1 MTAYASNE
9 RDGTIRAFI
18 AALAD
23 ARRLVARGEF
33 DEPLPA
39 LLDYAAV
46 LLDVI
51 DVQLL
56 EAGLPPESRELSV
69 TGRLRD
75 KFEHLLLALKVSS
88 LRHSAQPG

>member
-1 MTAYASNE
+1 MTTDRSNE
-9 RDGTIRAFI
+9 LDGTIRAFI

-33 DEPLPA
+33 SEPLPA

-51 DVQLL
+51 DLELL
-56 EAGLPPESRELSV
+56 EAGLPPESRAAGV
-69 TGRLRD
+69 TGRLRE
-75 KFEHLLLALKVSS
+75 KFEHLLLALKVAS
-88 LRHSAQPG
+88 LRHGAPPQ

>member
-1 MTAYASNE
+1 MTTARSNE
-9 RDGTIRAFI
+9 LDGTIRALI

-33 DEPLPA
+33 SEPLPA

-51 DVQLL
+51 DVELL
-56 EAGLPPESRELSV
+56 DAGLPPGSRESGV
-69 TGRLRD
+69 TVRLRE

-88 LRHSAQPG
+88 LRHGTPPQ